1 MAVVAV
7 ESITDEQLVARAVA
21 GQVPAFTLL
30 MRRYNRRLFR
40 VIRGVL
46 PYDADAEDACQEAWL
61 RAYEHLGTLQ
71 RGAAFST
78 WLCRIGLRCALERA
92 PRHRTHTSLDELDRL
107 PIAPVLDGPELWVE
121 HRRIADEVEQAI
133 DRLQPAQRVV
143 VLLRDV
149 EQLTTGEVAE
159 VLGVSEENVRVRL
172 HRAHARLREQLSEA
186 WDGEL
191 VSAFA
196 FAGERCDRLVGAVV
210 RRIHATRHWTPRSA

>member
-1 MAVVAV
+1 MAVVAL

-46 PYDADAEDACQEAWL
+46 PDDADAEDACQEAWL
-61 RAYEHLGTLQ
+61 RAYEHLASLHS
-71 RGAAFST
+71 GAAFST
-78 WLCRIGLRCALERA
+78 WLCRIGLRTALERA
-92 PRHRTHTSLDELDRL
+92 PRLRTHASLDELDRL
-107 PIAPVLDGPELWVE
+107 PIPPVVEGPELWVE

-196 FAGERCDRLVGAVV
+196 FDGERCDRLVGGVV
-210 RRIHATRHWTPRSA
+210 RRILSVRRYTPRSA